1 MESNQFRR
9 HESVL
14 KSVRG
19 ALIDKH
25 VTFEHQSNLQA
36 ELSKIALALTHSRLC
51 RDRLLWVSGGNYRP
65 GAANVAF
72 RPEAVGNGTRGCRY
86 FPSRLMNANAPAVRP
101 TIIPTSKIFLTP
113 VLNTSGG
120 MMSKTNSV
128 ANPATKRIAMD
139 AVNLII
145 PDIESPSYR
154 TSALGQ

>member
-1 MESNQFRR
+1 MESNNFRR

-19 ALIDKH
+19 ALIDKQ

-72 RPEAVGNGTRGCRY
+72 RTEGDSSSQQLLALGFDFRPDQITKLKASVFHFCQRTTFIY
-86 FPSRLMNANAPAVRP
+86 FGRLP
-101 TIIPTSKIFLTP
+101 IEEH
-113 VLNTSGG
+113 
-120 MMSKTNSV
+120 
-128 ANPATKRIAMD
+128 
-139 AVNLII
+139 I
-145 PDIESPSYR
+145 PDGLRS
-154 TSALGQ
+154 

>member
-1 MESNQFRR
+1 MESNNFRR

-19 ALIDKH
+19 ALIDKQ

-72 RPEAVGNGTRGCRY
+72 RPEAAAWRVFIHYEYPGSWGNSCNPKTYC
-86 FPSRLMNANAPAVRP
+86 PH
-101 TIIPTSKIFLTP
+101 TFLWS
-113 VLNTSGG
+113 LS
-120 MMSKTNSV
+120 S
-128 ANPATKRIAMD
+128 
-139 AVNLII
+139 
-145 PDIESPSYR
+145 
-154 TSALGQ
+154 